1 MKIKIIC
8 LFFIHIFGLILALAF
23 LSVLSIDIF
32 GQNGFDENKVR
43 TVYVI
48 SNAKEKIE
56 ITRPRVINV
65 SNNNEPIKKS
75 RAAFNLEKAAFQ
87 LINQKR
93 AELGLPALHWSDKIA
108 NLARQHSLYMADY
121 KFFSHQGLNGQ
132 LIDERATDLG
142 IEKWKAISE
151 NIAFNKGY
159 INPVEFAVEHWM
171 QSASHRQ
178 NLLNPRWQQSGIGV
192 AITSDGVY
200 YFTQV
205 FLNK

>member
-1 MKIKIIC
+1 MKVKITS
-8 LFFIHIFGLILALAF
+8 LFSTNFFGLILALAF
-23 LSVLSIDIF
+23 LLVLSINIF
-32 GQNGFDENKVR
+32 GQNNFDENKVR

-48 SNAKEKIE
+48 YNAKEKIE
-56 ITRPRVINV
+56 ITRPRIINV
-65 SNNNEPIKKS
+65 LDNKEPIKKS
-75 RAAFNLEKAAFQ
+75 RAAFDLEKAAFQ

-159 INPVEFAVEHWM
+159 INPVEFAVERWM

-192 AITSDGVY
+192 AITSDGAY

>member
-1 MKIKIIC
+1 MKIKITS
-8 LFFIHIFGLILALAF
+8 LFSIHIFGLILALAF
-23 LSVLSIDIF
+23 LSVLSNNIF

-75 RAAFNLEKAAFQ
+75 RAAFDLEKAAFQ

-93 AELGLPALHWSDKIA
+93 AELGLPTLHWSDKIA

-159 INPVEFAVEHWM
+159 INPVEFAVERWM

-192 AITSDGVY
+192 AITSDGAY

>member
-1 MKIKIIC
+1 
-8 LFFIHIFGLILALAF
+8 
-23 LSVLSIDIF
+23 
-32 GQNGFDENKVR
+32 
-43 TVYVI
+43 
-48 SNAKEKIE
+48 
-56 ITRPRVINV
+56 
-65 SNNNEPIKKS
+65 
-75 RAAFNLEKAAFQ
+75 
-87 LINQKR
+87 
-93 AELGLPALHWSDKIA
+93 
-108 NLARQHSLYMADY
+108 MADY

-159 INPVEFAVEHWM
+159 INPVEFAVERWM

-192 AITSDGVY
+192 AITSDGAY